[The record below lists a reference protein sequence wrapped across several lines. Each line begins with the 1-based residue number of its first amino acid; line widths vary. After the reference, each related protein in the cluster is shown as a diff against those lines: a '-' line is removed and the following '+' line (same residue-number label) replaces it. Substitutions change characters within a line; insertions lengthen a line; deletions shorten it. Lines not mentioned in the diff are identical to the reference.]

1 MCCIDGMLD
10 TSQKLIDPFFSRGRH
25 QDCDVHYLS
34 KSYFD
39 LPKRTSLK
47 NFNVIILF
55 QQTLKDVEHSFR
67 DIFDK
72 LILTC
77 PMTSLNYCAG
87 RHEKENLTI
96 Y

>member
-1 MCCIDGMLD
+1 MYTNPCVVFDDMLD

-25 QDCDVHYLS
+25 QDCDVHYSS

-47 NFNVIILF
+47 NSNVIILF

-67 DIFDK
+67 NIADFDMPYDEFK
-72 LILTC
+72 LLC
-77 PMTSLNYCAG
+77 REA
-87 RHEKENLTI
+87 
-96 Y
+96 